1 MSGPRDP
8 MAPLASPP
16 VEPGSLTISAWAGSD
31 LCTVDEVVATVERLA
46 GAGFDGV
53 WLPQTL
59 SVDALTA
66 LAVAARQVPRIHV
79 GTAVVP
85 IQGRHPI
92 PMAQQ
97 ALTVAQAAGPGR
109 FTLGIGVTH
118 APVSEGF
125 YGIPYSGVVALCR
138 EQLEVLAALLGPDR
152 RSDHDG
158 TRLTARAPV
167 TIDTPAPSVVVAA
180 LGPKMLDLAGM
191 LADGTVTWMT
201 GPATLAA
208 TVIPVLGAAAER
220 AGRPA
225 PRVIAGLP
233 VCVTREVDAARD
245 AIRPRIEGAGQ
256 MASYGRQLRHEG
268 LDDVAD
274 LAIVG
279 DAAEVADRVRSL
291 TGIGVTE
298 LMADVFGTPDEREAT
313 TALLT
318 SLAGGAG

>member
-1 MSGPRDP
+1 MTG
-8 MAPLASPP
+8 
-16 VEPGSLTISAWAGSD
+16 GLTISAWAGSD
-31 LCTVDEVVATVERLA
+31 LRSVDEVVAAVERTA
-46 GAGFDGV
+46 AAGFEGV

-66 LAVAARQVPRIHV
+66 LAVAARLVPRIHV

-97 ALTVAQAAGPGR
+97 ALTVAQAAGAGR

-118 APVSEGF
+118 AVVSEGF

-152 RSDHDG
+152 QSDHAG
-158 TRLTARAPV
+158 ARLTARAPV

-180 LGPKMLDLAGM
+180 LGPHMLDLAGT

-208 TVIPVLGAAAER
+208 TIVPALRAAAGR
-220 AGRPA
+220 VGRPE

-233 VCVTREVDAARD
+233 VCVSRDVAAARD

-256 MASYGRQLRHEG
+256 MPSYRRQLGLEG
-268 LDDVAD
+268 LHDVAD

-279 DAAEVADRVRSL
+279 DAHEVTDRVQAL
-291 TGIGVTE
+291 AGIGVTE

-318 SLAGGAG
+318 SLGGGGGAA